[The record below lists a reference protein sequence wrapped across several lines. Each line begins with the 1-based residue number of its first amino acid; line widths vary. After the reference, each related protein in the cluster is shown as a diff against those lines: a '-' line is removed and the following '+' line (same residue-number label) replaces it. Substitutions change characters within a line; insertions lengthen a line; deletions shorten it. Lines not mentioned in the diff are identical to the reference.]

1 MRKIVST
8 ENLSYEEWLQLRKT
22 GIGGSDAAVILGIS
36 PFKSTWELWNEKV
49 KELQTLPE
57 ETEAAYWG
65 KLLEPV
71 VREEFTART
80 GLRVY
85 TEPYLLQHNQYIVN
99 LQIPSLLYFLFANRL
114 TILLFYYYISL

>member
-85 TEPYLLQHNQYIVN
+85 IEPYLLQHNQYSFMQAN
-99 LQIPSLLYFLFANRL
+99 LDGFLDRK
-114 TILLFYYYISL
+114 SVV